1 MSDSI
6 RILVVEDD
14 PDILSSTVR
23 LLRQAGYAVDTAATG
38 EEALQVVHDH
48 YPGLLLLDHDLPG
61 IDGMEVCR
69 RIKRDPALVDTLVVI
84 VSASHADSDEQAEG
98 LESGADG
105 YIGRPIANRELLA
118 RVGSFVRNQHL
129 SWSLRERAE
138 ELTIANEASRQAHLA
153 TLNLMEEVVTARAQL
168 ETVNWQLQAKIT
180 ERKQVEDELRRER
193 QRLASIISGTNVGT
207 WEWNVQTGEILFNE
221 RWANI
226 IGYTLEELAPVS
238 IETRMKF
245 THPDDLKAS
254 DELLKKHFQGDLDYY
269 DFEARMQHKNGT
281 WVWVLDRGRV
291 STWTEDGKP
300 LLMMGTQ
307 TDITQRKQAEEE
319 RRRLDERMSQ
329 VQKLEAIGVLVAG
342 VAHNI
347 NNVLAAIMGAASMRE
362 GVAADLEDLETYRI
376 IVQACRRGRDVA
388 KSLVQFSRPS
398 LSNQAPLELH
408 ALITEVLVLL
418 ENTTRNRIKIIKS
431 FSGEP
436 FWING
441 DAGNLNH
448 ALMNLC
454 INSLDAMPN
463 EGTLTFRTTVPEK
476 DWIELSVED
485 SGVGMT
491 PEVLAHV
498 FDPFFTTKEVG
509 KGTGLGLSMTYGVI
523 KAHGGT
529 LQVSSV
535 LGQGTI
541 VKFRIPRIHAP
552 ALKQIVEAPAP
563 ALGPLTVLLVDDDD
577 DVRLLVARMLKKAGL
592 QIKAVASGE
601 AALESLISGAIPDLV
616 ILDQNMPSM
625 NGIQTME
632 KIRALHPNMR
642 ILISS
647 GQPDIEEWACF
658 KQSNVAVI
666 SKPFEMEEILAKLAQ
681 FALNPSPFQPEH
693 ETSKPGG

>member
-1 MSDSI
+1 MSDAI

-14 PDILSSTVR
+14 PDILSSTAR
-23 LLRQAGYAVDTAATG
+23 LLGKAGYTVDTAATG
-38 EEALQVVHDH
+38 EEALQAVHDQR
-48 YPGLLLLDHDLPG
+48 PGLLLLDHDLPG

-69 RIKRDPALVDTLVVI
+69 RIKRDPALADTLVVI
-84 VSASHADSDEQAEG
+84 VSASRTDSDEQAEG

-129 SWSLRERAE
+129 SRSLRERAE
-138 ELTIANEASRQAHLA
+138 ELTQANEASRQAHLA
-153 TLNLMEEVVTARAQL
+153 TLNLMEDVLAARAQL
-168 ETVNWQLQAKIT
+168 ETVNGQLQAKIT

-226 IGYTLEELAPVS
+226 IGYTLEELAPIS

-254 DELLKKHFQGDLDYY
+254 GELLKKHFQGDLDYY
-269 DFEARMQHKNGT
+269 DFEVRMQHKNGT

-307 TDITQRKQAEEE
+307 TDITQRKQAEKE

-362 GVAADLEDLETYRI
+362 GVAADIEDLETYRI

-398 LSNQAPLELH
+398 LSNRAPLELH

-454 INSLDAMPN
+454 INALDAMPN
-463 EGTLTFRTTVPEK
+463 QGTLTFRTTVPEK

-529 LQVSSV
+529 LHVSSEP
-535 LGQGTI
+535 GRGTI

-552 ALKQIVEAPAP
+552 ALKQTAEAPVP

-577 DVRLLVARMLKKAGL
+577 DVRSLVARMLKKAGL

-601 AALESLISGAIPDLV
+601 AALESLISGTTPDLV

-658 KQSNVAVI
+658 QQPNVAVI

-681 FALNPSPFQPEH
+681 FALNPTPFQPEH
-693 ETSKPGG
+693 ATSKHGG